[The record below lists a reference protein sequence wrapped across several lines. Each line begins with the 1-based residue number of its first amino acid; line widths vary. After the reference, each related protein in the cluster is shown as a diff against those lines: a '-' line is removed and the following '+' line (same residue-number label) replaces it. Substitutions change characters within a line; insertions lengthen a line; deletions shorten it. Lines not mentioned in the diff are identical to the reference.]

1 MNAARTARGPH
12 RTLQI
17 QPRLLLGILPAI
29 IMLTAM
35 FATTGMEYRPA
46 ALGTNPARDS
56 GFVQS
61 ASPRR
66 ITSQSIHRSQD
77 LLQV

>member
-1 MNAARTARGPH
+1 
-12 RTLQI
+12 
-17 QPRLLLGILPAI
+17 
-29 IMLTAM
+29 MLTAM